1 MTTEKILLT
10 LTIVAIINIL
20 FILALAIIGRTKYK
34 NKRKLFNIYS
44 TVLTIQGLIFL
55 LATIIQFIPFTNIG
69 YLLILSLNPANILD
83 IIATIS
89 IPAFAGLFII
99 VGHTVRNSS
108 LAE

>member
-20 FILALAIIGRTKYK
+20 LLLTIAIIGRTKYK

-44 TVLTIQGLIFL
+44 TVITIQGLIFL
-55 LATIIQFIPFTNIG
+55 FATIIQFIPFTNIG

-89 IPAFAGLFII
+89 IPVFASLFII

>member
-1 MTTEKILLT
+1 MTTQTI
-10 LTIVAIINIL
+10 LTILFIIAIINIL

-44 TVLTIQGLIFL
+44 TICTIQGIIFL

-69 YLLILSLNPANILD
+69 YLLILSLNPVNLLD

-89 IPAFAGLFII
+89 IPAFASLFII

-108 LAE
+108 LVE